1 MESAGLS
8 FIGAEDDN
16 VTIVCGHQLR
26 GDPTA
31 IMEWRDSEGNLLDA
45 ANSTFLFSSGPEV
58 VSLMILG
65 AKLTD
70 SGNWTCTL
78 TNAQTGTTLERVLA
92 LTIICEL

>member
-16 VTIVCGHQLR
+16 VSIVCGLQLR
-26 GDPTA
+26 GDPAA
-31 IMEWRDSEGNLLDA
+31 IVQWRDGEGRLLDA
-45 ANSTFLFSSGPEV
+45 PNSTFLFNNGPEV
-58 VSLMILG
+58 VDLMILG
-65 AKLTD
+65 AKLSD

-78 TNAQTGTTLERVLA
+78 TNTQTGIVLERILA